1 MSNVLGIDVGGSG
14 IKGAPVDLEVGD
26 FAEPR
31 LRITTPEKSSPKNVA
46 AVIKE
51 IIEHFSDSI
60 GDGPVGVSFPAPSR
74 HGVIPFIANLDQGWA
89 GLHAEDYL
97 SDKLGR
103 AVTVVND
110 ADAAGLG
117 EVHYGAAK
125 GVPGVVIL
133 TTLGTGI
140 GTAIINDG
148 ILLPNTE
155 LGHLEIDGYD
165 AEKRAAS
172 SVKDKKHMSYKDWA
186 TKRLQRYYEVVEML
200 FTPDLFV
207 VGGGV
212 SKDHVK
218 FFKYLK
224 LETPIVPATLLNR
237 AGIIGAAWQADWRVS
252 HPDTVN
258 QASARKAAEKAIR
271 AAGGED

>member
-14 IKGAPVDLEVGD
+14 IKGAPVDLDIGD

-31 LRITTPEKSSPKNVA
+31 LRIPTPGKSSPKNVV
-46 AVIKE
+46 AVLRE
-51 IIEHFSDSI
+51 IVDNFAPTI
-60 GDGPVGVSFPAPSR
+60 GDGPVGISFPAPAR

-89 GLHAEDYL
+89 GLHAEDYI
-97 SDKLGR
+97 SDALGR
-103 AVTVVND
+103 PVTVLND

-140 GTAIINDG
+140 GSAVINNG

-155 LGHLEIDGYD
+155 LGHLEIDGHD

-172 SVKDKKHMSYKDWA
+172 SVKDRKKISYKDWA
-186 TKRLQRYYEVVEML
+186 TKRL
-200 FTPDLFV
+200 P
-207 VGGGV
+207 V
-212 SKDHVK
+212 SYTHLTLPTKR
-218 FFKYLK
+218 
-224 LETPIVPATLLNR
+224 IV
-237 AGIIGAAWQADWRVS
+237 
-252 HPDTVN
+252 
-258 QASARKAAEKAIR
+258 
-271 AAGGED
+271 